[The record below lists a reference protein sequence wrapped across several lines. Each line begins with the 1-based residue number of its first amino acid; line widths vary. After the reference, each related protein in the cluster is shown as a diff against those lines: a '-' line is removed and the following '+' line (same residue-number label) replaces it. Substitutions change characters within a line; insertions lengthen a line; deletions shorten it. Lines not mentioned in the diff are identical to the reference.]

1 MDSQRPADH
10 YRSRAQF
17 YRDLADRSSSS
28 KSAEQR
34 RELAKILDRK
44 AEEVE
49 ANLLIRQHGG

>member
-10 YRSRAQF
+10 YRRRAQF